1 MFVMIESSDKRGD
14 DMDDVFLDL
23 DQIKDTTMST
33 ESSKKRKLV
42 EDSENYPPTLLSR
55 SCDHVLACPFWSL
68 CVFVFLFRMLPSPIF
83 PWFRTMLR
91 YFNLPIVLFIRGEWS
106 SVFSFY
112 VHSFSESSMYAIFPL
127 PPFCKCSSAYGYFLC
142 CTY

>member
-1 MFVMIESSDKRGD
+1 MIESSDKRGD

-68 CVFVFLFRMLPSPIF
+68 CFCVCLLVQDAPLP
-83 PWFRTMLR
+83 
-91 YFNLPIVLFIRGEWS
+91 
-106 SVFSFY
+106 
-112 VHSFSESSMYAIFPL
+112 HFPL
-127 PPFCKCSSAYGYFLC
+127 VQNNVKIF
-142 CTY
+142 